1 MMLAQLA
8 VIAQAELIGAGEVE
22 IDGVTDLAHAHP
34 RALVMVADPRQVPA
48 ADVSAAAGLLVG
60 TGAPPTQKPTLR
72 ARNVRV
78 AFARVLAAFVPT
90 RCMQGVH
97 PAAVIASD
105 AQIGP
110 GVTIGPCAVIESQAV
125 VGSGC
130 QILAGATVG
139 ARARIGTDST
149 LYPGVSV
156 YPDCVIGDRVI
167 IHSGAVIGSDGFGY
181 ATEDGIHV
189 KIPHLGR
196 VVIEDDVE
204 VGANTTIDRG
214 TLGETRIGRGT
225 KIDNLVQIGHNVVIG
240 DGALLVAMVGISGSV
255 TIGSGAV
262 VAGGAGVVDHQT
274 VGARAIVIGRAVVTK
289 DVPDGATV
297 SGFPAQ
303 DHRQELRVQAAL
315 RRLPD
320 VIKRLKAL
328 EERFAASQPRARSPR
343 HPRRPGAS

>member
-1 MMLAQLA
+1 MTLAQLA
-8 VIAQAELIGAGEVE
+8 VIAQAELVGAGEVE
-22 IDGVTDLAHAHP
+22 IDGVSDLAHAHP
-34 RALVMVADPRQVPA
+34 HALVMVADPRQVPA
-48 ADVSAAAGLLVG
+48 ADVSAAAALLVG

-72 ARNVRV
+72 ARNVRA
-78 AFARVLAAFVPT
+78 AFARVLAAFAPT
-90 RCMQGVH
+90 RRVQGVH
-97 PAAVIASD
+97 PAAVVASD

-125 VGSGC
+125 VGPGS
-130 QILAGATVG
+130 QILAGVTVG
-139 ARARIGTDST
+139 ARARVGTDST
-149 LYPGVSV
+149 VYPGVSI

-167 IHSGAVIGSDGFGY
+167 IHSGATIGSDGFGY

-204 VGANTTIDRG
+204 IGANTTIDRG

-240 DGALLVAMVGISGSV
+240 EGALLVAMVGISGSV

-262 VAGGAGVVDHQT
+262 LAGQVGVVDHQT
-274 VGARAIVIGRAVVTK
+274 IGARAIVRARAVVTK
-289 DVPDGATV
+289 DVPDGASV

-320 VIKRLKAL
+320 VITRLEAL
-328 EERFAASQPRARSPR
+328 EARLAASQPRVRSPR
-343 HPRRPGAS
+343 RPRRPGAS